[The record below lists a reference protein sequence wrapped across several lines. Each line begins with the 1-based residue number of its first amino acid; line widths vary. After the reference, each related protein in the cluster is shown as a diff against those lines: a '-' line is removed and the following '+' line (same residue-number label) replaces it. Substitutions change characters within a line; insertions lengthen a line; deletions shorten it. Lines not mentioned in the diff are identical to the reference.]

1 MFSPNKKMSIILLL
15 AVLVISLLLSFY
27 VPQLEGLETAEDI
40 VNKDAPPALEP
51 GQTPDAGKPTLYGIN
66 IPQPQQKNKILT
78 VDEITKVLGANPG
91 VQKMLAK

>member
-1 MFSPNKKMSIILLL
+1 MSIIMLL

-27 VPQLEGLETAEDI
+27 VPELEGLETAEDV
-40 VNKDAPPALEP
+40 VNQDAPPAVE
-51 GQTPDAGKPTLYGIN
+51 TPDASKPTLYGVN
-66 IPQPQQKNKILT
+66 IPQTQQKNKILT